1 MHMIGK
7 ALTILSLLQLTPAR
21 AQEVP
26 LNPETFPD
34 SLELFVAADSFAR
47 SDTATLAFE
56 DAFDVGQRILEAT
69 LEAANSYKEKPGE
82 RLCYRYVKQGLR
94 TALGVSLTGGHA
106 YQAAAQLA
114 RLDLFTE
121 VSKKTSEL
129 PSLPAG
135 SVVVWNR
142 SKARPH
148 GHISVAD
155 GQGKEV
161 SDRVRDQLTGYGTT
175 VRVFV
180 PAATVQSWSGSQ

>member
-1 MHMIGK
+1 MPGT
-7 ALTILSLLQLTPAR
+7 A
-21 AQEVP
+21 
-26 LNPETFPD
+26 ETFPD
-34 SLELFVAADSFAR
+34 SLELVMATDSFAR
-47 SDTATLAFE
+47 TDTATLAFE
-56 DAFDVGQRILEAT
+56 DTLDVGQRILQAT

-114 RLDLFTE
+114 KSDVFME

-135 SVVVWNR
+135 SVVVWHR
-142 SKARPH
+142 SKSRPH

-161 SDRVRDQLTGYGTT
+161 SDRVRSQLTSYGTT

-180 PAATVQSWSGSQ
+180 PMTTAQSWSGSQ